1 MLGNSE
7 DQMLINEITNELN
20 KKSLDELIYL
30 NFNPEHFINEF
41 TKNQRESNEAL
52 LSEVKNQNSQFE
64 SRKNQYDNI
73 KQNIENC
80 RIQYESKENELKNL
94 LNMKQNIDSQVTVDR
109 LIQEISGFINDN
121 FYKPRQQLI
130 QQFNSKSISFDDFI
144 FKYEELS
151 KQFHYYSIIK
161 DKLNLCK

>member
-94 LNMKQNIDSQVTVDR
+94 LNQKQSIDNQITVER
-109 LIQEISGFINDN
+109 LIEEMKGYIDEN
-121 FYKPRQQLI
+121 FARPKQKLI
-130 QQFNSKSISFDDFI
+130 QQFNNKEITFDDFI
-144 FKYEELS
+144 QQFRDLSMKY
-151 KQFHYYSIIK
+151 HYYSIIK

>member
-1 MLGNSE
+1 MLGNTE
-7 DQMLINEITNELN
+7 DQMLINEITNDLN

-52 LSEVKNQNSQFE
+52 LLEVKNQNSKFE
-64 SRKNQYDNI
+64 SRKNEYDNI

-80 RIQYESKENELKNL
+80 RIQYELKENELKDL
-94 LNMKQNIDSQVTVDR
+94 LNQKQSIDNQITVER
-109 LIQEISGFINDN
+109 LIEEMKGYIDEN
-121 FYKPRQQLI
+121 FARPKQKLI
-130 QQFNSKSISFDDFI
+130 QQFNNKEITYDDFI
-144 FKYEELS
+144 QQFRDLSMKY
-151 KQFHYYSIIK
+151 HYYSIIK

>member
-1 MLGNSE
+1 MLGNPE
-7 DQMLINEITNELN
+7 DQMLINEITNDLN

-52 LSEVKNQNSQFE
+52 LLEVKKQNSQFE
-64 SRKNQYDNI
+64 SGKNQYDNI

-80 RIQYESKENELKNL
+80 RMQYESKENELKTL
-94 LNMKQNIDSQVTVDR
+94 LSMKQNIDSQVTVDR
-109 LIQEISGFINDN
+109 LIQEMTGFINDN

-144 FKYEELS
+144 IKYEELS
-151 KQFHYYSIIK
+151 KQFHYYSIIR

>member
-52 LSEVKNQNSQFE
+52 LFVFGV
-64 SRKNQYDNI
+64 
-73 KQNIENC
+73 
-80 RIQYESKENELKNL
+80 LA
-94 LNMKQNIDSQVTVDR
+94 
-109 LIQEISGFINDN
+109 F
-121 FYKPRQQLI
+121 
-130 QQFNSKSISFDDFI
+130 
-144 FKYEELS
+144 FK
-151 KQFHYYSIIK
+151 
-161 DKLNLCK
+161 

>member
-1 MLGNSE
+1 MLNNPD
-7 DQMLINEITNELN
+7 DQALIKEITDDLN
-20 KKSLDELIYL
+20 KKSIDELIYL
-30 NFNPEHFINEF
+30 NFNPEHYINEF
-41 TKNQRESNEAL
+41 TKKQRESNEAL
-52 LSEVKNQNSQFE
+52 LFEVKNQNTQFE
-64 SRKNQYDNI
+64 SKKAQYDNI

-80 RIQYESKENELKNL
+80 KIQYESKENELKTL
-94 LNMKQNIDSQVTVDR
+94 LSMKQNIDSQVTVDR

-144 FKYEELS
+144 IKYEELS
-151 KQFHYYSIIK
+151 KQFHYYSIIR